1 MDNSKDTNTDLFS
14 KVKEAF
20 NQLDLDQKAI
30 FIVTQSVNTVVEALT
45 TVADR
50 VTEEFTQFVNSEESN
65 AQKPDEDSSEDQAS

>member
-50 VTEEFTQFVNSEESN
+50 VTEEFTQFVSSEESN
-65 AQKPDEDSSEDQAS
+65 AQKPDEDSSEDQAP